1 MRTYCVYL
9 RRVKPDSAA
18 GSAEALGALGL
29 VREDGSMD
37 CGLLSRALGGDDGG
51 LMTCGGAINMMP
63 VDIYSPI
70 NTMAAALAALLDSAF
85 IDASGMASR
94 PWPRSACS

>member
-37 CGLLSRALGGDDGG
+37 CGLLSRALGETMAV
-51 LMTCGGAINMMP
+51 LMTCGGAINIMP

-70 NTMAAALAALLDSAF
+70 NTMAAALAAVGLFLMIISLP
-85 IDASGMASR
+85 SGADRMSR
-94 PWPRSACS
+94 ETT